1 MTGQSRVVNF
11 FVEPESLPAV
21 VQAIED
27 QVLPRFAA
35 LPNFVGLV
43 CLQSQGGVRTEVVG
57 ISLWAGDL
65 EPSEE
70 LSETLRD
77 GVSQLTGTIPARK
90 SYEILR
96 ARVLDTDGV
105 VCVDMP

>member
-1 MTGQSRVVNF
+1 MSGQSRVVNF

-27 QVLPRFAA
+27 EVLPRFSA

-43 CLQSQGGVRTEVVG
+43 CLKSQRGARAEVVG
-57 ISLWAGDL
+57 ISLWSGDL
-65 EPSEE
+65 EPSEAA
-70 LSETLRD
+70 SEVLRD
-77 GVSQLTGTIPARK
+77 GVSQLTGTTPARR

-96 ARVLDTDGV
+96 ARVLDADGV
-105 VCVDMP
+105 ICVDMP